1 MPFRQFVV
9 KKSRTLFILLCLAVL
24 LCGALIFSRS
34 PSATTQHNDS
44 AEENRQNTY
53 AKPVL
58 AVTATQP
65 QMSMVSS
72 KVSAHGNIVAWQEA
86 SIGTEA
92 DGLRLTEVKVN
103 VGDQVNKGQVLAV
116 FSSATLQA
124 ELDLSRADKAEAEA
138 LYAEAQADLKRTT
151 ELKSSGALSSQ
162 QIQRYATAAQ
172 SAKARLE
179 AAKARVK
186 TQELRLAQSLV
197 LAPDQGIISARTAT
211 VGAVLPSGQEL
222 FRLIRGGRLEWRAEV
237 SSDDLSK
244 LHPGQT
250 AQITLSDGSS
260 IQGSLRMLSPIVD
273 TQSRNALV
281 YVDLTNIGTARSG
294 MFARGQFELG
304 ATEVMTLPLSAVQ
317 LRDGFSYVMRIDADA
332 PAIQNKA
339 IQSKVIQTKV
349 NTGRRTA
356 DRIEISGGLKLS
368 DKVVTTGSAFL
379 GDGDVVRV
387 IAEQKSAEKTAVTY
401 PGADSGPMM

>member
-1 MPFRQFVV
+1 MTV
-9 KKSRTLFILLCLAVL
+9 KKKQLLIIASLVLITVASAVVL
-24 LCGALIFSRS
+24 TRPDAD
-34 PSATTQHNDS
+34 T
-44 AEENRQNTY
+44 AESSSQPNIQNTT

-58 AVTATQP
+58 TVTATQP
-65 QMSMVSS
+65 QMSMVTS

-138 LYAEAQADLKRTT
+138 LYAEALADLKRTT

-162 QIQRYATAAQ
+162 QIQRYITAAQ

-179 AAKARVK
+179 AAKARLK

-197 LAPDQGIISARTAT
+197 LAPDHGIISARTAT

-244 LHPGQT
+244 LKPGQT
-250 AQITLSDGSS
+250 AQLTLADGSS
-260 IQGSLRMLSPIVD
+260 IQGSLRMLSPVVD

-281 YVDLTNIGTARSG
+281 YVDLHSKGTARSG

-304 ATEVMTLPLSAVQ
+304 STEVMTLPLSSVQ
-317 LRDGFSYVMRIDADA
+317 LRDGFSYVLLIGADS
-332 PAIQNKA
+332 PAIQHKG

-356 DRIEISGGLKLS
+356 DRIEITSGLKLS
-368 DKVVTTGSAFL
+368 DQVVTTGGAFL
-379 GDGDVVRV
+379 GDGDLVRV
-387 IAEQKSAEKTAVTY
+387 IAEQNSAEKIAAPY
-401 PGADSGPMM
+401 LGADSGPMM

>member
-1 MPFRQFVV
+1 
-9 KKSRTLFILLCLAVL
+9 
-24 LCGALIFSRS
+24 
-34 PSATTQHNDS
+34 
-44 AEENRQNTY
+44 
-53 AKPVL
+53 
-58 AVTATQP
+58 
-65 QMSMVSS
+65 
-72 KVSAHGNIVAWQEA
+72 
-86 SIGTEA
+86 
-92 DGLRLTEVKVN
+92 
-103 VGDQVNKGQVLAV
+103 VNKGQVLAI

-138 LYAEAQADLKRTT
+138 LYVEAQADLKRTT

-162 QIQRYATAAQ
+162 QIQRYITAAQ

-179 AAKARVK
+179 AAKARLK

-197 LAPDQGIISARTAT
+197 LAPDHGIISARTAT

-244 LHPGQT
+244 LKPGQT
-250 AQITLSDGSS
+250 AQLTLADGSR
-260 IQGSLRMLSPIVD
+260 IRGSVRTLSPIVD

-281 YVDLTNIGTARSG
+281 YVDLHSKGTARSG

-304 ATEVMTLPLSAVQ
+304 STEVMTLPMSAVQ
-317 LRDGFSYVMRIDADA
+317 LRDGFSYVLRIEADA
-332 PAIQNKA
+332 PA

-356 DRIEISGGLKLS
+356 DRIEITGGLKLS
-368 DKVVTTGSAFL
+368 HQVVATGGAFL
-379 GDGDVVRV
+379 GNGDLVRV
-387 IAEQKSAEKTAVTY
+387 IAEQNSAEKIAAPY
-401 PGADSGPMM
+401 LGADSGPMM

>member
-1 MPFRQFVV
+1 MLFRQFVI
-9 KKSRTLFILLCLAVL
+9 KKSRIFFALLCLT
-24 LCGALIFSRS
+24 ALFCAALVFSQTQ
-34 PSATTQHNDS
+34 SATQQQDDS
-44 AEENRQNTY
+44 PEEIQQNTS

-58 AVTATQP
+58 TVTATHP
-65 QMSMVSS
+65 QMSMVTSTI
-72 KVSAHGNIVAWQEA
+72 SAHGNIVAWQEA

-162 QIQRYATAAQ
+162 QIQRYITAAQ

-179 AAKARVK
+179 AAKARLK

-197 LAPDQGIISARTAT
+197 LAPDHGIISARTAT
-211 VGAVLPSGQEL
+211 VGAVIPSGQEL

-244 LHPGQT
+244 LKPGQT
-250 AQITLSDGSS
+250 AQLTLADGSS
-260 IQGSLRMLSPIVD
+260 IQGSLRMLSPVVD

-281 YVDLTNIGTARSG
+281 YVDLHSKGTARSG

-304 ATEVMTLPLSAVQ
+304 STEVMTLPLSAVQ
-317 LRDGFSYVMRIDADA
+317 LRDGFSYVLLIGAGS
-332 PAIQNKA
+332 PA

-349 NTGRRTA
+349 STGRRTA
-356 DRIEISGGLKLS
+356 DRIEITSGLKLS
-368 DKVVTTGSAFL
+368 DRVVATGGAFL
-379 GDGDVVRV
+379 GDGDLVRV
-387 IAEQKSAEKTAVTY
+387 ITEQNPADKTDATNLE
-401 PGADSGPMM
+401 ADSGPMM

>member
-1 MPFRQFVV
+1 MTAKKQQLLIIASLVLITVASAVV
-9 KKSRTLFILLCLAVL
+9 LTRPDADT
-24 LCGALIFSRS
+24 
-34 PSATTQHNDS
+34 
-44 AEENRQNTY
+44 AESSSQPNIQNTT

-58 AVTATQP
+58 TVTATHP
-65 QMSMVSS
+65 QMSMVTS

-92 DGLRLTEVKVN
+92 DALRLTEVKVN

-162 QIQRYATAAQ
+162 QIQRYITAAQ

-179 AAKARVK
+179 AAKARLK

-197 LAPDQGIISARTAT
+197 LAPDHGIISARTAT

-244 LHPGQT
+244 LKPGQT
-250 AQITLSDGSS
+250 AQLTLADGSS

-281 YVDLTNIGTARSG
+281 YVDLHSKGTARSG
-294 MFARGQFELG
+294 MFASGQFELG
-304 ATEVMTLPLSAVQ
+304 STEVMTLPLSAVQ
-317 LRDGFSYVMRIDADA
+317 LRDGFSYVLLIGADS
-332 PAIQNKA
+332 PAIQNKG

-356 DRIEISGGLKLS
+356 DRIEITSGLKLS
-368 DKVVTTGSAFL
+368 DKVVATGGAFL

-387 IAEQKSAEKTAVTY
+387 IAEQNSAEKTAVTY

>member
-1 MPFRQFVV
+1 MTA
-9 KKSRTLFILLCLAVL
+9 KKQQLLIIASLVL
-24 LCGALIFSRS
+24 ITVASALVL
-34 PSATTQHNDS
+34 TQQDADTAKSSSQPNI
-44 AEENRQNTY
+44 QNTTV
-53 AKPVL
+53 KPVL
-58 AVTATQP
+58 TVTATHP
-65 QMSMVSS
+65 QMSMVTS

-103 VGDQVNKGQVLAV
+103 VGDQVNKGQILAV

-138 LYAEAQADLKRTT
+138 LYTEAQADLKRTT

-162 QIQRYATAAQ
+162 QIQRYITAAQ

-179 AAKARVK
+179 AAQARLK
-186 TQELRLAQSLV
+186 TQELRLAQSRV

-281 YVDLTNIGTARSG
+281 YVDLASIGTARSG

-304 ATEVMTLPLSAVQ
+304 STEVMTLPLSAVQ
-317 LRDGFSYVMRIDADA
+317 LRDGFSYVLLIGAD
-332 PAIQNKA
+332 
-339 IQSKVIQTKV
+339 SKVIQTKV

-356 DRIEISGGLKLS
+356 DRIEITSGLKLS
-368 DKVVTTGSAFL
+368 DQVVATGGAFL

-387 IAEQKSAEKTAVTY
+387 IAEPNSAEKIDAPY
-401 PGADSGPMM
+401 LGADSGPMM

>member
-1 MPFRQFVV
+1 MTA
-9 KKSRTLFILLCLAVL
+9 KKQQQLIIASLVLITVASALAL
-24 LCGALIFSRS
+24 
-34 PSATTQHNDS
+34 TQQDADT
-44 AEENRQNTY
+44 AESSSQPGMQNT
-53 AKPVL
+53 AERPVL
-58 AVTATQP
+58 AVTATSP
-65 QMSMVSS
+65 MMSMLS
-72 KVSAHGNIVAWQEA
+72 KSVSAHGNIVAWQEA

-151 ELKSSGALSSQ
+151 ELKSSGALSNQ
-162 QIQRYATAAQ
+162 QIQRYITAAQ

-179 AAKARVK
+179 AAKARLK

-197 LAPDQGIISARTAT
+197 LAPDHGIISARTAT

-237 SSDDLSK
+237 SSDHLSK
-244 LHPGQT
+244 LHPGQI
-250 AQITLSDGSS
+250 ALITLSDGSS

-281 YVDLTNIGTARSG
+281 YVDLNSKGTARSG

-356 DRIEISGGLKLS
+356 DRIEITSGLKLS

>member
-1 MPFRQFVV
+1 MTA
-9 KKSRTLFILLCLAVL
+9 KKQQLMIIASLVL
-24 LCGALIFSRS
+24 ITVASALVLTQQDADTAE
-34 PSATTQHNDS
+34 SASQPGI
-44 AEENRQNTY
+44 QNTT

-58 AVTATQP
+58 AVTATSP
-65 QMSMVSS
+65 KMSMVTS

-103 VGDQVNKGQVLAV
+103 VGDQVNKGQILAI

-124 ELDLSRADKAEAEA
+124 ELDLSRADKAEADA
-138 LYAEAQADLKRTT
+138 LYAEAKADLKRTT

-162 QIQRYATAAQ
+162 QIQRYITAAQ

-197 LAPDQGIISARTAT
+197 LAPDHGIISARTAT

-260 IQGSLRMLSPIVD
+260 IQGSLRMLSPVVD

-281 YVDLTNIGTARSG
+281 YVDLKSKGTARSG

-317 LRDGFSYVMRIDADA
+317 LRDGFSYVLLIGADS
-332 PAIQNKA
+332 PAIQNKG

-349 NTGRRTA
+349 NTDRRTA
-356 DRIEISGGLKLS
+356 DRIEITSGLKLS
-368 DKVVTTGSAFL
+368 DQVVATGGAFL
-379 GDGDVVRV
+379 GDGDLVRV
-387 IAEQKSAEKTAVTY
+387 IAEQNSAEKTAVTY

>member
-1 MPFRQFVV
+1 MLFRQFVI
-9 KKSRTLFILLCLAVL
+9 KKSRPLFIFLCLAVL
-24 LCGALIFSRS
+24 LCGALVFSQS
-34 PSATTQHNDS
+34 QTAAQQQDGSE
-44 AEENRQNTY
+44 EENQQNTS

-58 AVTATQP
+58 AVTAINP
-65 QMSMVSS
+65 EMSMVSS

-92 DGLRLTEVKVN
+92 DGLRLTEVRVN
-103 VGDQVNKGQVLAV
+103 VGDKVNKGQVLAI
-116 FSSATLQA
+116 FASATLQA
-124 ELDLSRADKAEAEA
+124 EFDLSRADKAEAEA

-162 QIQRYATAAQ
+162 QIQRYITAAQ

-179 AAKARVK
+179 AAKARLK
-186 TQELRLAQSLV
+186 TQELRLAQSRV

-237 SSDDLSK
+237 SSDELSK
-244 LHPGQT
+244 LKPGQT
-250 AQITLSDGSS
+250 AQLTLADGSS
-260 IQGSLRMLSPIVD
+260 IQGSLRMLSPVVD

-281 YVDLTNIGTARSG
+281 YVDLHSKGTARSG

-317 LRDGFSYVMRIDADA
+317 LRDGFSYVLRIG
-332 PAIQNKA
+332 PNSQ
-339 IQSKVIQTKV
+339 VIQTKV

-356 DRIEISGGLKLS
+356 DRIEITSGVKLS
-368 DKVVTTGSAFL
+368 DRVVATGGAFL
-379 GDGDVVRV
+379 GDGDQVRV
-387 IAEQKSAEKTAVTY
+387 IAEQKSTEKTLATY
-401 PGADSGPMM
+401 LGANSGPML

>member
-1 MPFRQFVV
+1 MTAKKQQLVIIASLVLILATFAVV
-9 KKSRTLFILLCLAVL
+9 L
-24 LCGALIFSRS
+24 
-34 PSATTQHNDS
+34 TQPDADT
-44 AEENRQNTY
+44 AELSSQPNIQNTT

-58 AVTATQP
+58 TVTATHP
-65 QMSMVSS
+65 QMSMVTS

-138 LYAEAQADLKRTT
+138 LYAEAQADLKRIT

-211 VGAVLPSGQEL
+211 VGAVMPSGQEL

-244 LHPGQT
+244 LKPGQT
-250 AQITLSDGSS
+250 AQLTLADGSS

-281 YVDLTNIGTARSG
+281 YVDLTSIGTARSG
-294 MFARGQFELG
+294 MFARGQFEFG
-304 ATEVMTLPLSAVQ
+304 ATEVLTLPLSAVK
-317 LRDGFSYVMRIDADA
+317 LRDGFSYVMHIDA
-332 PAIQNKA
+332 N
-339 IQSKVIQTKV
+339 SRVIQTKV

-356 DRIEISGGLKLS
+356 DRIEITSGLKLS
-368 DKVVTTGSAFL
+368 DKVVTTGGAFL
-379 GDGDVVRV
+379 GDGDLVRV
-387 IAEQKSAEKTAVTY
+387 IAERKSAEKIAAPY
-401 PGADSGPMM
+401 LGDDSGPMM

>member
-1 MPFRQFVV
+1 MTA
-9 KKSRTLFILLCLAVL
+9 KKQQLLIIASLVLITVASAV
-24 LCGALIFSRS
+24 ALTR
-34 PSATTQHNDS
+34 PDADT
-44 AEENRQNTY
+44 AESSSQPGIQNT
-53 AKPVL
+53 AEKSVL
-58 AVTATQP
+58 AVTATHP
-65 QMSMVSS
+65 QMSMVTS

-124 ELDLSRADKAEAEA
+124 ELDLSRADQAEAEA

-162 QIQRYATAAQ
+162 QIQRYITAAQ

-179 AAKARVK
+179 AAKARLK

-197 LAPDQGIISARTAT
+197 LAPDHGIISARTAT

-244 LHPGQT
+244 LKPGQT
-250 AQITLSDGSS
+250 AQLTLADGSS
-260 IQGSLRMLSPIVD
+260 IQGSLRMLSPVVD

-281 YVDLTNIGTARSG
+281 YVDLHSKGTARSG

-304 ATEVMTLPLSAVQ
+304 STEVMTLPLSAVQ
-317 LRDGFSYVMRIDADA
+317 LRDGFSYVMRIDAD
-332 PAIQNKA
+332 
-339 IQSKVIQTKV
+339 SRVIQTKV

-368 DKVVTTGSAFL
+368 DKVVATGGAFL
-379 GDGDVVRV
+379 GDGDLVRV
-387 IAEQKSAEKTAVTY
+387 IAEQNSAEKILAPY
-401 PGADSGPMM
+401 LGADSGPMM

>member
-1 MPFRQFVV
+1 MTAKKQQLVIIASLVLITAASAVV
-9 KKSRTLFILLCLAVL
+9 LTRPDAGTAESSSQPGIQNATEKS
-24 LCGALIFSRS
+24 
-34 PSATTQHNDS
+34 
-44 AEENRQNTY
+44 
-53 AKPVL
+53 VL
-58 AVTATQP
+58 AVTATNP
-65 QMSMVSS
+65 VMSMVAS

-103 VGDQVNKGQVLAV
+103 VGDQVNKGQILAV

-124 ELDLSRADKAEAEA
+124 ELDLSLADKAEAEA

-162 QIQRYATAAQ
+162 QIQRYITAAQ

-179 AAKARVK
+179 AAKARLK
-186 TQELRLAQSLV
+186 TQELRLAQSRV
-197 LAPDQGIISARTAT
+197 LAPDHGIISTRTAT

-244 LHPGQT
+244 LKPGQT
-250 AQITLSDGSS
+250 AQLTLADGSS
-260 IQGSLRMLSPIVD
+260 IQGTLRMLSPVVD

-281 YVDLTNIGTARSG
+281 YVDLHSKATARSG

-304 ATEVMTLPLSAVQ
+304 ATEVMTLPLNAVQ
-317 LRDGFSYVMRIDADA
+317 LRDGFSYVLLIATDS
-332 PAIQNKA
+332 PAIK
-339 IQSKVIQTKV
+339 SKVIQTKV
-349 NTGRRTA
+349 STGRRTA
-356 DRIEISGGLKLS
+356 DRIEITSGLKLS
-368 DKVVTTGSAFL
+368 DRVVATGGAFL
-379 GDGDVVRV
+379 GDGDLVRV
-387 IAEQKSAEKTAVTY
+387 IAEQNSAEKIAAPY
-401 PGADSGPMM
+401 IGADSGPMM

>member
-1 MPFRQFVV
+1 MTV
-9 KKSRTLFILLCLAVL
+9 KKQQLVIIASLVLITVASAV
-24 LCGALIFSRS
+24 ALTR
-34 PSATTQHNDS
+34 PDADT
-44 AEENRQNTY
+44 AESSSQPNIQNTT

-58 AVTATQP
+58 TVTATRP
-65 QMSMVSS
+65 QMSMVTSTI
-72 KVSAHGNIVAWQEA
+72 SAHGNIVAWQEA

-124 ELDLSRADKAEAEA
+124 ELDLSRADQAEAEA

-162 QIQRYATAAQ
+162 QIQRYITAAQ

-179 AAKARVK
+179 AAKARLK

-197 LAPDQGIISARTAT
+197 LAPDHGIISARTAT

-244 LHPGQT
+244 LKPGQT
-250 AQITLSDGSS
+250 AQLTLADGSS
-260 IQGSLRMLSPIVD
+260 IQGSLRMLSPVVD

-281 YVDLTNIGTARSG
+281 YVDLHSKGTARSG

-304 ATEVMTLPLSAVQ
+304 STEVMTLPLSSVQ
-317 LRDGFSYVMRIDADA
+317 LRDGFSYVLLIGADS
-332 PAIQNKA
+332 PAIQNKG

-356 DRIEISGGLKLS
+356 DRIEITSGLKLS
-368 DKVVTTGSAFL
+368 DQVVATGGAFL
-379 GDGDVVRV
+379 GDGDLVRV
-387 IAEQKSAEKTAVTY
+387 IAEQNSAEEIAAPY
-401 PGADSGPMM
+401 LGADSGPMM

>member
-1 MPFRQFVV
+1 MRFRQFVI
-9 KKSRTLFILLCLAVL
+9 KKSRIFFALFCLT
-24 LCGALIFSRS
+24 ALFCAALVFSKTQ
-34 PSATTQHNDS
+34 SAAQQQDDNPEETQ
-44 AEENRQNTY
+44 QNTTT
-53 AKPVL
+53 KPVL
-58 AVTATQP
+58 TVTATHP
-65 QMSMVSS
+65 QMSMVTSTI
-72 KVSAHGNIVAWQEA
+72 SAHGNIVAWQEA
-86 SIGTEA
+86 SIGAEA

-138 LYAEAQADLKRTT
+138 LYVEAQADLKRTT
-151 ELKSSGALSSQ
+151 ELKSNGALSSQ
-162 QIQRYATAAQ
+162 QIQRYITAAQ

-179 AAKARVK
+179 AAKARFK

-197 LAPDQGIISARTAT
+197 LAPDHGIISARTAT

-244 LHPGQT
+244 LKPGQK
-250 AQITLSDGSS
+250 ALITLADGSS
-260 IQGSLRMLSPIVD
+260 IQGTLRMLSPVVD

-281 YVDLTNIGTARSG
+281 YVDLQSKGTARSG

-304 ATEVMTLPLSAVQ
+304 STEVMTLPLSAVQ
-317 LRDGFSYVMRIDADA
+317 LRDGFSYVLHIGAD
-332 PAIQNKA
+332 
-339 IQSKVIQTKV
+339 SKVIQTKV

-356 DRIEISGGLKLS
+356 DRIEITSGLKLS
-368 DKVVTTGSAFL
+368 DQVVATGGAFL
-379 GDGDVVRV
+379 GDGDLVRV
-387 IAEQKSAEKTAVTY
+387 IAEKNSAEMAADTY
-401 PGADSGPMM
+401 LGADAGPMM

>member
-1 MPFRQFVV
+1 MTEKKQKLMIISILVV
-9 KKSRTLFILLCLAVL
+9 LGLVSAIALTRPEADTPQNLLPNEA
-24 LCGALIFSRS
+24 
-34 PSATTQHNDS
+34 
-44 AEENRQNTY
+44 

-58 AVTATQP
+58 TVTAIHP
-65 QMSMVSS
+65 QMSMVAS
-72 KVSAHGNIVAWQEA
+72 KVSAHGNIMAWQEA

-103 VGDQVNKGQVLAV
+103 VGAKVNKGQVLAV
-116 FSSATLQA
+116 FASATLLA

-162 QIQRYATAAQ
+162 QIQRYITAAQ
-172 SAKARLE
+172 SAKARQE
-179 AAKARVK
+179 AAKARLK

-197 LAPDQGIISARTAT
+197 LAPDHGIISARTAT

-244 LHPGQT
+244 LKPGQK
-250 AQITLSDGSS
+250 ALITLADGSS
-260 IQGSLRMLSPIVD
+260 IQGALRMLSPVVD

-281 YVDLTNIGTARSG
+281 YVDLNTTGTARSG
-294 MFARGQFELG
+294 MFARGQFELSS
-304 ATEVMTLPLSAVQ
+304 TEVMTLPLSAVQ
-317 LRDGFSYVMRIDADA
+317 LWDGFSYVLRIRAD
-332 PAIQNKA
+332 
-339 IQSKVIQTKV
+339 SKVIQTKV

-356 DRIEISGGLKLS
+356 DRIEISSGLKLS
-368 DKVVTTGSAFL
+368 DRVVATGGAFL
-379 GDGDVVRV
+379 GDGDLVRV
-387 IAEQKSAEKTAVTY
+387 IAEPNSAEKIVAPY
-401 PGADSGPMM
+401 LGANSGPMM

>member
-1 MPFRQFVV
+1 MTA
-9 KKSRTLFILLCLAVL
+9 KKQQLMIIASLVL
-24 LCGALIFSRS
+24 ITVASALVLTQQDADTAE
-34 PSATTQHNDS
+34 SASQPGI
-44 AEENRQNTY
+44 QNTT

-58 AVTATQP
+58 AVTATHP
-65 QMSMVSS
+65 KMSMVTS

-162 QIQRYATAAQ
+162 QIQRYITAAQ

-179 AAKARVK
+179 AAQARLK
-186 TQELRLAQSLV
+186 TQELRLAQSRV
-197 LAPDQGIISARTAT
+197 LAPDHGIISARTAT

-237 SSDDLSK
+237 SSDHLSK

-250 AQITLSDGSS
+250 ALITLSDGSS
-260 IQGSLRMLSPIVD
+260 IQGALRMLSPVVD

-281 YVDLTNIGTARSG
+281 YVDLHSKGTARSG

-317 LRDGFSYVMRIDADA
+317 LRDGFSYVLRIDADA

-368 DKVVTTGSAFL
+368 DQVVATGGAFL

-387 IAEQKSAEKTAVTY
+387 IAEQNSAEKILAPY
-401 PGADSGPMM
+401 LGADSGPMM

>member
-1 MPFRQFVV
+1 MTAKKQQLLIIASLVLILATFAVV
-9 KKSRTLFILLCLAVL
+9 L
-24 LCGALIFSRS
+24 
-34 PSATTQHNDS
+34 TQPDADT
-44 AEENRQNTY
+44 AELSSQPNIQNTT

-58 AVTATQP
+58 TVTATHP
-65 QMSMVSS
+65 QMSMVTS

-162 QIQRYATAAQ
+162 QIQRYITAAQ

-179 AAKARVK
+179 ATKARLK

-244 LHPGQT
+244 LKPGQT
-250 AQITLSDGSS
+250 AQLTLADGSS
-260 IQGSLRMLSPIVD
+260 IQGSLRMLSPVVD

-281 YVDLTNIGTARSG
+281 YVDLHSKGTARSG

-304 ATEVMTLPLSAVQ
+304 ANEVMTLPLSAVQ
-317 LRDGFSYVMRIDADA
+317 LRDGFSYVMHIDA
-332 PAIQNKA
+332 N
-339 IQSKVIQTKV
+339 SRVIQTKV

-356 DRIEISGGLKLS
+356 DRIEITSGLKLS
-368 DKVVTTGSAFL
+368 DRVVATGGAFL
-379 GDGDVVRV
+379 GDGDLVRV
-387 IAEQKSAEKTAVTY
+387 IAEQKSAEKTAATY

>member
-1 MPFRQFVV
+1 MTV
-9 KKSRTLFILLCLAVL
+9 KKKQLLIIASLVLITVASAVVL
-24 LCGALIFSRS
+24 TRPDAD
-34 PSATTQHNDS
+34 T
-44 AEENRQNTY
+44 AESSSQPNIQNTT

-58 AVTATQP
+58 TVTATHP
-65 QMSMVSS
+65 QMSMVTS

-138 LYAEAQADLKRTT
+138 LYAEALADLKRTT

-162 QIQRYATAAQ
+162 QIQRYITAAQ

-179 AAKARVK
+179 AAKARLK

-197 LAPDQGIISARTAT
+197 LAPDHGIISARTAT

-244 LHPGQT
+244 LKPGQT
-250 AQITLSDGSS
+250 AQLTLADGSS
-260 IQGSLRMLSPIVD
+260 IQGSLRMLSPVVD

-281 YVDLTNIGTARSG
+281 YVDLHSKGTARSG

-304 ATEVMTLPLSAVQ
+304 STEVMTLPLSSVQ
-317 LRDGFSYVMRIDADA
+317 LRDGFSYVLLIGADS
-332 PAIQNKA
+332 PAIQHKG

-356 DRIEISGGLKLS
+356 DRIEITSGLKLS
-368 DKVVTTGSAFL
+368 DQVVTTGGAFL
-379 GDGDVVRV
+379 GDGDLVRV
-387 IAEQKSAEKTAVTY
+387 IAEQNSAEKIAAPY
-401 PGADSGPMM
+401 LGADSGPMM

>member
-1 MPFRQFVV
+1 MTV
-9 KKSRTLFILLCLAVL
+9 KKQQLLIIASLVLITVASAVVL
-24 LCGALIFSRS
+24 TRPDAD
-34 PSATTQHNDS
+34 T
-44 AEENRQNTY
+44 AESSSQPNIQNTT

-58 AVTATQP
+58 TVTATQP
-65 QMSMVSS
+65 QMSMVTS

-138 LYAEAQADLKRTT
+138 LYAEALADLKRTT

-162 QIQRYATAAQ
+162 QIQRYITAAQ

-179 AAKARVK
+179 AAKARLK

-197 LAPDQGIISARTAT
+197 LAPDHGIISARTAT

-244 LHPGQT
+244 LKPGQT
-250 AQITLSDGSS
+250 AQLTLADGSS
-260 IQGSLRMLSPIVD
+260 IQGSLRMLSPVVD

-281 YVDLTNIGTARSG
+281 YVDLHSKGTARSG

-304 ATEVMTLPLSAVQ
+304 STEVMTLPLSSVQ
-317 LRDGFSYVMRIDADA
+317 LRDGFSYVLLIGADS
-332 PAIQNKA
+332 PAIQHKG

-356 DRIEISGGLKLS
+356 DRIEITSGLKLS
-368 DKVVTTGSAFL
+368 DQVVTTGGAFL
-379 GDGDVVRV
+379 GDGDLVRV
-387 IAEQKSAEKTAVTY
+387 IAEQNSAEKIAAPY
-401 PGADSGPMM
+401 LGADSGPMM

>member
-1 MPFRQFVV
+1 MTAKKQQLVIIASLVLITAASAVV
-9 KKSRTLFILLCLAVL
+9 LTRPDAGT
-24 LCGALIFSRS
+24 
-34 PSATTQHNDS
+34 
-44 AEENRQNTY
+44 AESSSQPGIQNT
-53 AKPVL
+53 AEKPVL
-58 AVTATQP
+58 AVTATSP
-65 QMSMVSS
+65 IMSMVTS
-72 KVSAHGNIVAWQEA
+72 KISAHGNIVAWQEA

-103 VGDQVNKGQVLAV
+103 VGDQVNKGQILAV

-138 LYAEAQADLKRTT
+138 LYAEAHADLKRTT

-162 QIQRYATAAQ
+162 QIQRYVTAAQ

-179 AAKARVK
+179 AAKARLK
-186 TQELRLAQSLV
+186 TQELRLAQSRV
-197 LAPDQGIISARTAT
+197 LAPDHGIISTRTAT

-244 LHPGQT
+244 LKPGQT
-250 AQITLSDGSS
+250 AQLTLADGSS
-260 IQGSLRMLSPIVD
+260 TQGSLRMLSPVVD

-281 YVDLTNIGTARSG
+281 YVDLHSKGTARSG

-317 LRDGFSYVMRIDADA
+317 LRDGFSYVLLLSADS
-332 PAIQNKA
+332 PAIQNKG

-349 NTGRRTA
+349 STGRRTA
-356 DRIEISGGLKLS
+356 DRIEITSGLKLS
-368 DKVVTTGSAFL
+368 DQVVATGGSFL
-379 GDGDVVRV
+379 GDGDLVRV
-387 IAEQKSAEKTAVTY
+387 IAEQKSAEKTAAPY
-401 PGADSGPMM
+401 IGADSGPMM

>member
-1 MPFRQFVV
+1 MTAKKQQLLIIASLVLITVASAVV
-9 KKSRTLFILLCLAVL
+9 LTRPDADTAKSSSQPNI
-24 LCGALIFSRS
+24 
-34 PSATTQHNDS
+34 
-44 AEENRQNTY
+44 QNTTV
-53 AKPVL
+53 KPVL
-58 AVTATQP
+58 AVTATSP
-65 QMSMVSS
+65 KMSMVTS

-103 VGDQVNKGQVLAV
+103 VGDQVNKGQILAV

-138 LYAEAQADLKRTT
+138 LYAESQADLKRTT

-162 QIQRYATAAQ
+162 QIQRYITAAQ

-250 AQITLSDGSS
+250 AQITLSDRSS

-281 YVDLTNIGTARSG
+281 YVDLKSKGTARSG

-304 ATEVMTLPLSAVQ
+304 STEVMTLPLSAVQ
-317 LRDGFSYVMRIDADA
+317 LRDGFSYVLLIGAD
-332 PAIQNKA
+332 
-339 IQSKVIQTKV
+339 SKVIQTKV

-356 DRIEISGGLKLS
+356 DRIEITSGLKLS
-368 DKVVTTGSAFL
+368 DQVVTTGGAFL

>member
-1 MPFRQFVV
+1 MTA
-9 KKSRTLFILLCLAVL
+9 KKQQLLIIASLVL
-24 LCGALIFSRS
+24 ITVASALVLTQQDADTAE
-34 PSATTQHNDS
+34 SASQPGI
-44 AEENRQNTY
+44 QNTTE
-53 AKPVL
+53 KPVL
-58 AVTATQP
+58 AVTATSP
-65 QMSMVSS
+65 KMSMVTS

-103 VGDQVNKGQVLAV
+103 VGDQVNKGQILAV

-138 LYAEAQADLKRTT
+138 LYTEAQADLKRTT

-162 QIQRYATAAQ
+162 QIQRYITAAQ

-179 AAKARVK
+179 AAKARLK

-250 AQITLSDGSS
+250 ALITLSDGSN

-281 YVDLTNIGTARSG
+281 YVDLKSKGTARSG

-304 ATEVMTLPLSAVQ
+304 STEVMTLPLSAVQ
-317 LRDGFSYVMRIDADA
+317 LRDGFSYVLLIGAD
-332 PAIQNKA
+332 
-339 IQSKVIQTKV
+339 SKVIQTKV
-349 NTGRRTA
+349 NTDRRTA
-356 DRIEISGGLKLS
+356 DRIEITSGLKLS
-368 DKVVTTGSAFL
+368 DQVVATGGAFL
-379 GDGDVVRV
+379 GDGDLVRV
-387 IAEQKSAEKTAVTY
+387 IAEQNSAEKTAVTY

>member
-1 MPFRQFVV
+1 MLFRQFII
-9 KKSRTLFILLCLAVL
+9 KKPRVSFAVFCLATLLCVAFVFSRTQPAIQQQNNNE
-24 LCGALIFSRS
+24 GD
-34 PSATTQHNDS
+34 TQ
-44 AEENRQNTY
+44 QNTT

-58 AVTATQP
+58 TVTATHP
-65 QMSMVSS
+65 QMSMVTS

-138 LYAEAQADLKRTT
+138 LYAEAQADLKRIT

-211 VGAVLPSGQEL
+211 VGAVMPSGQEL

-244 LHPGQT
+244 LKPGQT
-250 AQITLSDGSS
+250 AQLTLADGSS

-281 YVDLTNIGTARSG
+281 YVDLTSIGTARSG
-294 MFARGQFELG
+294 MFARGQFEFG
-304 ATEVMTLPLSAVQ
+304 ATEVLTLPLSAVQ
-317 LRDGFSYVMRIDADA
+317 LRDGFSYVMHIDA
-332 PAIQNKA
+332 N
-339 IQSKVIQTKV
+339 SRVIQTKV

-356 DRIEISGGLKLS
+356 DRIEITSGLKLS
-368 DKVVTTGSAFL
+368 DKVVTTGGAFL
-379 GDGDVVRV
+379 GDGDLVRV
-387 IAEQKSAEKTAVTY
+387 IAERKSAEKIAAPY
-401 PGADSGPMM
+401 LGDDSGPMM